1 MVTSWVTGYW
11 PPLRGPP
18 KRGERGVGER
28 RFPKRRPQKPRHDG
42 PTVTLCEVV
51 GRGKAGGECGLG
63 GVRRN
68 ARRRRGASGGVLAP
82 GAWLCL
88 RSPAPSSPPPCFTP
102 SRTHQLVPGSDLK
115 RHVARGAVPGLRPRR
130 GTGAPLR
137 QRPLRQLHPPR
148 QEHVRLDAAA
158 QRAPDLG
165 LHCAGRPPRL
175 APSSRPRPPHAY
187 AREEWRVEKG
197 GAQGARDRRSSRTQ
211 VLQGPDGG
219 YLSPPRCSPAT
230 STRLS
235 PTFSPDRPNLAGW
248 AGSPWAD
255 GLPAGNAM

>member
-1 MVTSWVTGYW
+1 MDAEAGGQPSSRFEGRPSSCGSFPKQMVTSWVTGYW

-42 PTVTLCEVV
+42 RPDPDPGPTVTLCEVV
-51 GRGKAGGECGLG
+51 GRAKQGASTAGLG

-68 ARRRRGASGGVLAP
+68 ARRQGCLGRRAGPGGLALP
-82 GAWLCL
+82 QISQPP
-88 RSPAPSSPPPCFTP
+88 RAPLFYTVPNTHQL
-102 SRTHQLVPGSDLK
+102 HQLVPGSDLK

-165 LHCAGRPPRL
+165 LHCASRPPRL

-187 AREEWRVEKG
+187 AREE
-197 GAQGARDRRSSRTQ
+197 
-211 VLQGPDGG
+211 
-219 YLSPPRCSPAT
+219 
-230 STRLS
+230 
-235 PTFSPDRPNLAGW
+235 
-248 AGSPWAD
+248 
-255 GLPAGNAM
+255 